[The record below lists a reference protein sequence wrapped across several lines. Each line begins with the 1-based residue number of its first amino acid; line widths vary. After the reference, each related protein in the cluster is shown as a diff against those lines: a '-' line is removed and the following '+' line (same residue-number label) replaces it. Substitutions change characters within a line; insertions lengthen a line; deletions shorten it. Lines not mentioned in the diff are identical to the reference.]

1 MNKITNGKKT
11 RVLLVDDEPDIVY
24 LVKVGLERSG
34 LEVDVYTDPVIA
46 LQNFKRGLYQLLILD
61 IKMPNMDGTELLSRI
76 RKEDDKVRIC
86 FFTASGQLD
95 SSYEKVFENSHD
107 NFLFVPKPISI
118 LEMTKQIEQF
128 LSR

>member
-24 LVKVGLERSG
+24 LVKTGLERDG
-34 LEVDVYTDPVIA
+34 FAVDGYTDPILA
-46 LQNFKRGLYQLLILD
+46 LQNFKSGLYQLLVLD
-61 IKMPNMDGTELLSRI
+61 VKMPNMDGFELFDRI
-76 RKEDDKVRIC
+76 NEEDDKVRVC